1 MLQEIL
7 FWHHCASRQAGLGS
21 TCCIVAV
28 CTLQGKVAGNSV
40 MRTYWNVQD
49 KTRIDYRPV
58 HDQPMDSEMKHVPP
72 KARTY

>member
-1 MLQEIL
+1 M
-7 FWHHCASRQAGLGS
+7 
-21 TCCIVAV
+21 